1 MKSFD
6 RQAEC
11 FEYAD
16 KNGLSIFFK
25 AFIQQRTRFYCC
37 KNVREWCKGIHRR
50 AAPLETSQ
58 ELLRDGKWLAPYW
71 DLDAYFKNDE
81 GFETRRHE
89 VIVSFEKLLETVLP
103 LISVTFDRDCLE
115 WSDSS
120 GATDSGFKL
129 SLHAVTLTPPLG
141 LSTTVPTKT
150 DATCGKV

>member
-1 MKSFD
+1 VEP
-6 RQAEC
+6 RAGEC
-11 FEYAD
+11 
-16 KNGLSIFFK
+16 
-25 AFIQQRTRFYCC
+25 
-37 KNVREWCKGIHRR
+37 
-50 AAPLETSQ
+50 
-58 ELLRDGKWLAPYW
+58 PYTTHVH
-71 DLDAYFKNDE
+71 FCNNKNDE